1 MREKLI
7 TATIELINKH
17 GLKFT
22 MDELAAL
29 VHVSK
34 RSLYEELASK
44 TELIGAVC
52 QYIIGNLEKQEEKLL
67 ANEDLPLQQKVVL
80 LLTVR
85 PGEVENFD
93 KDVYEDIRISY
104 PEFWREIEQARN
116 DRLLRLEKIFDAAVA
131 AGIVRPLNIKI
142 LNKLFVDTLDIF
154 DSYKFL
160 SSNNLTYKST
170 VDTLLDIF
178 FYGLLT
184 DKGRQKK

>member
-34 RSLYEELASK
+34 RSLYEEFASK

-104 PEFWREIEQARN
+104 PEFWREI
-116 DRLLRLEKIFDAAVA
+116 
-131 AGIVRPLNIKI
+131 
-142 LNKLFVDTLDIF
+142 
-154 DSYKFL
+154 
-160 SSNNLTYKST
+160 
-170 VDTLLDIF
+170 
-178 FYGLLT
+178 
-184 DKGRQKK
+184 

>member
-1 MREKLI
+1 MRDKLI
-7 TATIELINKH
+7 KATIELINKH

-34 RSLYEELASK
+34 RSLYEEFTSK
-44 TELIGAVC
+44 TVLIEAVTRF
-52 QYIIGNLEKQEEKLL
+52 IIGNLDTQEEVILVDTNL
-67 ANEDLPLQQKVVL
+67 SLQKKVST

-104 PEFWREIEQARN
+104 PELWQEIEQARN
-116 DRLLRLEKIFDAAVA
+116 DRLQRLEKIFNDAVA

-142 LNKLFVDTLDIF
+142 LNKLFVDTLGIF

-160 SSNNLTYKST
+160 SSNNLTYKNT
-170 VDTLLDIF
+170 VDMLLDIF

-184 DKGRQKK
+184 DLGRQKK